1 MRVDEVTQREER
13 GDCQSGTLHN
23 LHPTATILIQHPL
36 WDQNLHSTGERYL
49 YLVQSEGGTLPH
61 PRHRRAVMR
70 VMSIVDCGGAQNMG
84 SV

>member
-1 MRVDEVTQREER
+1 M
-13 GDCQSGTLHN
+13 
-23 LHPTATILIQHPL
+23 AAILIQHPL
-36 WDQNLHSTGERYL
+36 WDQNLHSTGQRHL

-70 VMSIVDCGGAQNMG
+70 MMSVVDRGGAQNMG

>member
-1 MRVDEVTQREER
+1 VERECKTCR
-13 GDCQSGTLHN
+13 ALY
-23 LHPTATILIQHPL
+23 PL
-36 WDQNLHSTGERYL
+36 WDQNLHSTGQHHL

-70 VMSIVDCGGAQNMG
+70 MMSIVDRGGAQNMG